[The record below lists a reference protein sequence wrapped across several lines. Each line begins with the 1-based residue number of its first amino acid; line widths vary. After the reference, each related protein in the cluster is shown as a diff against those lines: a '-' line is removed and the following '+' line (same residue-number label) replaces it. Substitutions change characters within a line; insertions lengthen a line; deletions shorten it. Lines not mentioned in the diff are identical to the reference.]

1 MSSVARVI
9 ASFGID
15 HAQYADD
22 TQLYVALN
30 DAKTVPNL
38 TDCFH
43 AIHRWLDING
53 LSLNPDK
60 TEAIVIG
67 TSARQRVE
75 EPITTIDIG
84 TVSIP
89 VSHSVKSLGV
99 TIDDTLSFNQH
110 VSSVCKSSSFHLRA
124 LRHIRKWISED
135 TAKSIATAAV
145 AGRLDY
151 CNSVLYGSS
160 VTNIQKLQRVQ
171 NSFARAVTR
180 SRRSEHITPVLAK
193 MHWLP
198 IQYRIQFKLALLTFK
213 VMTTQTP
220 DYLTE
225 LVRRY
230 EPSRQLRSCGRN
242 LLEQNRVKLQFTN
255 CAFRHSAPIVWNSLP
270 QTVISDLTVSLH
282 TFKSRLKTELY
293 SRAFRQ

>member
-1 MSSVARVI
+1 MSAAYASLHHSISVH
-9 ASFGID
+9 FGISGSG
-15 HAQYADD
+15 Y
-22 TQLYVALN
+22 L
-30 DAKTVPNL
+30 KTRPNRSRPL
-38 TDCFH
+38 LLPEDWTD
-43 AIHRWLDING
+43 
-53 LSLNPDK
+53 
-60 TEAIVIG
+60 
-67 TSARQRVE
+67 
-75 EPITTIDIG
+75 
-84 TVSIP
+84 
-89 VSHSVKSLGV
+89 
-99 TIDDTLSFNQH
+99 
-110 VSSVCKSSSFHLRA
+110 
-124 LRHIRKWISED
+124 
-135 TAKSIATAAV
+135 
-145 AGRLDY
+145 Y
-151 CNSVLYGSS
+151 YNSVLYGSS

-171 NSFARAVTR
+171 NSFARAVIR
-180 SRRSEHITPVLAK
+180 FRRSEHITSVLAK

-230 EPSRQLRSCGRN
+230 EPTRQLRSCSRN

-282 TFKSRLKTELY
+282 TFKSRLRTELY